1 MKAII
6 YHNPRWSKSRES
18 VKILDEKN
26 INYDIIN
33 YINEGLS
40 KSALKNICKL
50 LNVEPIQIIRT
61 SDKNYKELNIS
72 LSETNNDELINVIV
86 KNPKILQRPIIINEN
101 KARIG
106 RPPEKI
112 LEIL

>member
-1 MKAII
+1 MKAVI

-18 VKILDEKN
+18 VKILDEKD
-26 INYDIIN
+26 INYEIIN
-33 YINEGLS
+33 YINGGLS
-40 KSALKNICKL
+40 KSELKNICKL

-72 LSETNNDELINVIV
+72 LADTNNDELINIIA
-86 KNPKILQRPIIINEN
+86 KNPKILQRPIIINDN